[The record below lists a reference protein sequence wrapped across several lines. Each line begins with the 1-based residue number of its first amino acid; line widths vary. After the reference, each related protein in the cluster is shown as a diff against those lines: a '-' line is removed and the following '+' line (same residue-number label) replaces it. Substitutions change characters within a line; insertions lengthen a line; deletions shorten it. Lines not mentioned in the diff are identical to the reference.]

1 MMNRRDAL
9 TRVALLMGGA
19 VIGADYFLTSCS
31 PSSSDKDKTQSKDG
45 ASASNFKA
53 LDTKQQ
59 AYLDE
64 VGETILPTTK
74 TPGAKAARVGSFM
87 NVMVRDCYKPAD
99 QEIFTKGLTQLEEAS
114 QKMNG
119 KGFLESTPA
128 QRTALLTALD
138 AEQKNYAKTKTPEQP
153 NHYFRMVKELTLLG
167 YFTSEVGA
175 TQALRYLP
183 VPGKYVGDYP
193 YKKGDRAWA
202 TT

>member
-9 TRVALLMGGA
+9 ARVALLMGGA
-19 VIGADYFLTSCS
+19 VIGADYFLTGC
-31 PSSSDKDKTQSKDG
+31 SSDKGKTQTKDG
-45 ASASNFKA
+45 ESASDFKA

-64 VGETILPTTK
+64 VGDTILPTTK

-87 NVMVRDCYKPAD
+87 AVMVRDCYKPAD
-99 QEIFTKGLTQLEEAS
+99 QEIFTKGLGQLEEAS
-114 QKMNG
+114 QKLNG
-119 KGFLESTPA
+119 KGFMESTPA

-138 AEQKNYAKTKTPEQP
+138 TEQKNYAKTKTPEQP
-153 NHYFRMVKELTLLG
+153 NHYFRMMKELTLLG

>member
-9 TRVALLMGGA
+9 ARVALLMGGA
-19 VIGADYFLTSCS
+19 VIGADYFLTGCS
-31 PSSSDKDKTQSKDG
+31 PASSDKAKDG

-53 LDTKQQ
+53 LDAKQQ

-64 VGETILPTTK
+64 VGDTILPATK

-87 NVMVRDCYKPAD
+87 AVMVRDCYKPAD
-99 QEIFTKGLTQLEEAS
+99 QEVFTKGLERLEEAS
-114 QKMNG
+114 QKLNS
-119 KGFLESTPA
+119 KGFMESTSA

-138 AEQKNYAKTKTPEQP
+138 TEQKNYAKTKTPEQP
-153 NHYFRMVKELTLLG
+153 NHYFRMIKELTLLG